1 MKFSRETYYG
11 LQALAH
17 MAQRPNDMLEA
28 AELARRAKLPRPFLA
43 KILHS
48 LAQHG
53 VLRSFRGA
61 KRGYMLA
68 HPPEKITVREV
79 IEALDGGDI
88 FERCVF
94 WSHGCSDRDPCPL
107 HETWQTVRPAVA
119 SLLGRLTVAQLASG
133 QRLPSMARR
142 SRVRGRAS

>member
-11 LQALAH
+11 MRALAY
-17 MAQRPNDMLEA
+17 MAKRPDAVFEA
-28 AELARRAKLPRPFLA
+28 AQLARRARLPRPFLA

-61 KRGYMLA
+61 QRGYTLA
-68 HPPEKITVREV
+68 RPPERITIREV
-79 IEALDGGDI
+79 VEALEGSDI

-94 WSHGCSDRDPCPL
+94 WSHGCSDRAPCPL
-107 HETWQTVRPAVA
+107 HDTWRTVRPVVA
-119 SLLGRLTVAQLASG
+119 SLLERMTIADVASG
-133 QRLPSMARR
+133 RRLPALSSPSR
-142 SRVRGRAS
+142 SRARAV